1 MEADMSNAVEKSVA
15 SSTSEALLASCK
27 QIFKAHGLVAGKT
40 SSKYGDLYQFKTEA
54 FGNDP
59 VSRDA
64 AKSISDEIEAEAK
77 KICQG
82 KLQITGISTKYGEGY
97 SITIKADGIQLGRN
111 GINLASKYAQDFRM
125 TSWRYEMTEEHLGK
139 EATINGKTL
148 YLAGVEI
155 KRNGNVRVVV
165 QDADGQ
171 IYFFNNGNVMTFF
184 EGKPAQ
190 TMMVGR

>member
-1 MEADMSNAVEKSVA
+1 MSNAVEKSVA

-97 SITIKADGIQLGRN
+97 SITIKADGIELGQN
-111 GINLASKYAQDFRM
+111 GVNLASRYAQDFRM
-125 TSWRYEMTEEHLGK
+125 TSWRYEMTDADLGK
-139 EATINGKTL
+139 EALINGKKMF
-148 YLAGVEI
+148 LAGVEI
-155 KRNGNVRVVV
+155 KRNGNVRIAI
-165 QDADGQ
+165 QDEQ
-171 IYFFNNGNVMTFF
+171 GNILLGAENSIVRFG
-184 EGKPAQ
+184 GKAIQ
-190 TMMVGR
+190 TITVGC